1 MATIHHLFHVAIAK
15 FDGLLDTAEVEAASA
30 AAIEADLKL
39 NDYPVPYSRPS
50 KTSLDVLYPD
60 VFGPI
65 FEKVKACAE
74 AAYKVKVTSIVGR
87 ESVFRDGQHLP
98 VHNEA
103 ADAHLSALLW
113 LDWSAKPDHSKRDY
127 AGMFALCNPS
137 GVWGSQKLPWE
148 MPRTQIYEPQPGS
161 LVIHPSYV
169 PHYVYPYKGERPGV
183 EIHFEMK
190 VQ

>member
-1 MATIHHLFHVAIAK
+1 MMVEHLFHITVAR
-15 FDGLLDTAEVEAASA
+15 FDGLLNEAQIAAASA
-30 AAIEADLKL
+30 AAIEADRKL
-39 NDYPVPYSRPS
+39 NDFPVPYSRPD
-50 KTSLDVLYPD
+50 KTSLHLLYPK
-60 VFGPI
+60 VFSPI
-65 FEKVKACAE
+65 FDQVRSCAE
-74 AAYKVKVTSIVGR
+74 AAFGIQVESIVGR
-87 ESVFRDGQHLP
+87 ESIFLDGQHLP
-98 VHNEA
+98 VHNES

-113 LDWSAKPDHSKRDY
+113 LDWSAKPNPATKDF

-148 MPRTQIYEPQPGS
+148 RPRTRHYEPRPGS

-190 VQ
+190 VV